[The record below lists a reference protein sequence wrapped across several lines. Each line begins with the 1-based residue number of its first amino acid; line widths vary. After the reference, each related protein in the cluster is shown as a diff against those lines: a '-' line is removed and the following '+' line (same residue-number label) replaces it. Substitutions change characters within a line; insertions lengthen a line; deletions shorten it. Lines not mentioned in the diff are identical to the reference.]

1 MINQLNNMELYR
13 YVLFFEYLKKK
24 FPPEGVQRIDVS
36 DLVDLESLNLDVRG
50 KVSISLEEEKTILD
64 PNNPGSGKVKDEEE
78 YELLSEILQD
88 INEFYGKVPEGTEEG
103 SEKLIKDLVND
114 NEFKSVLLSDN
125 TESNKKDKLEKI
137 YTRKNI
143 KTLDISHKLYE
154 IFNKKEMRDRV
165 IKALISRPEIL
176 IKYQK

>member
-1 MINQLNNMELYR
+1 M
-13 YVLFFEYLKKK
+13 
-24 FPPEGVQRIDVS
+24 
-36 DLVDLESLNLDVRG
+36 
-50 KVSISLEEEKTILD
+50 
-64 PNNPGSGKVKDEEE
+64 
-78 YELLSEILQD
+78 
-88 INEFYGKVPEGTEEG
+88 
-103 SEKLIKDLVND
+103 ND

-165 IKALISRPEIL
+165 INTLISRPEIL